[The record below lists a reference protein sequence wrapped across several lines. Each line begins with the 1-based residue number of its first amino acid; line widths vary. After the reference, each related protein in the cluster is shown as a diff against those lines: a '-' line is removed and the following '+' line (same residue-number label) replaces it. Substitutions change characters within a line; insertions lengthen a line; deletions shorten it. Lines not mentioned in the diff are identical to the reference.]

1 MGQHISL
8 LGSVD
13 RQLDQML
20 RTGGNRV
27 TMLPA
32 ADLTKLAISST
43 EQPDVVV
50 IDLRGDSQLPAGV
63 GTLKRQH
70 PQTGVVIV
78 ASRLDPSL
86 MLEAM
91 RAGVNECVTEPITQ
105 SDLDQAIAR
114 VVRQQRSAVNGDA
127 FAFIGA
133 KGGVGTTTVAVN
145 VATALTKA
153 VGRGGV
159 LLIDLHLSHG
169 DAAMF
174 LGAEPRFSVID
185 ALENVQRSDE
195 AFFRSLVVKTAAGVD
210 LLASSERAMVG
221 TVDGRSV
228 KGLMDLAM
236 RLYRHVVLDV
246 PRSDTTVLDS
256 LDAVARLIVV
266 ANQDLAAV
274 RSAGR
279 LSTML
284 RQRYGAAKVSV
295 VLSRYDVGALIG
307 QEDVEKATGAKV
319 KYKFPSEYQR
329 VVEALHQGAPLVLGN
344 HSALAGGLEA
354 LANDLACVEREVA
367 ASERKGLFGRFTGR
381 K

>member
-1 MGQHISL
+1 MAQHISI

-13 RQLDQML
+13 RQLEQML
-20 RTGGNRV
+20 RATGSRI
-27 TMLPA
+27 TTLPLA
-32 ADLTKLAISST
+32 ELSKLALSSS
-43 EQPDVVV
+43 EQPDVVLLDV
-50 IDLRGDSQLPAGV
+50 RSDSQLPPGV
-63 GTLKRQH
+63 AALRRQH
-70 PQTGVVIV
+70 PHTGVVII

-91 RAGVNECVTEPITQ
+91 RAGVNECVTEPLTRN
-105 SDLDQAIAR
+105 DLDAAIAR
-114 VVRQQRSAVNGDA
+114 VVRQQRSVVIGDA

-145 VATALTKA
+145 VATALTKT

-159 LLIDLHLSHG
+159 LLIDLHLAHG
-169 DAAMF
+169 DAAVF

-210 LLASSERAMVG
+210 LLASSERPMVG
-221 TVDGRSV
+221 AVDGRSV
-228 KGLMDLAM
+228 KGLMDLAT

-256 LDAVARLIVV
+256 LDAAARLIVV
-266 ANQDLAAV
+266 ANQELAAV
-274 RSAGR
+274 RGAGR
-279 LSTML
+279 LATML
-284 RQRYGAAKVSV
+284 RQRYGVGKVSV
-295 VLSRYDVGALIG
+295 VLSRYDATGPIG
-307 QEDVEKATGAKV
+307 YEDVEKATGGKV
-319 KYKFPSEYQR
+319 KHKLPSEYNR
-329 VVEALHQGAPLVLGN
+329 VVEALNQGAPLVLGN

-354 LANDLACVEREVA
+354 LAHDLAGVESGA
-367 ASERKGLFGRFTGR
+367 GATERRGLFGRLTGR